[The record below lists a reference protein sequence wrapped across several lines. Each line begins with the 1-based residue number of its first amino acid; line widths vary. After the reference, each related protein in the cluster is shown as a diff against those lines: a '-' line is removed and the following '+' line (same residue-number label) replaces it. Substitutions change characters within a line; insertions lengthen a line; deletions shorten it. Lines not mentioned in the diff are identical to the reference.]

1 MTLKF
6 PFHLEHSP
14 RCDVVREISN
24 DRLDT
29 TAIGAKTAATTV
41 SNDFNR
47 SCIARNTYLE
57 LRNIRK
63 SIAQMRKK
71 IPYLYAC
78 TGNIHYSSLQR

>member
-29 TAIGAKTAATTV
+29 TAIGVWYAIKTKHPTV
-41 SNDFNR
+41 
-47 SCIARNTYLE
+47 
-57 LRNIRK
+57 LRVRCYI
-63 SIAQMRKK
+63 S
-71 IPYLYAC
+71 
-78 TGNIHYSSLQR
+78 